1 MARKYNFEII
11 FKKLEEVKEEQSQ
24 IENSDYIIIKEI
36 DEQIEDLKRYYEDLS
51 DIEMETYT
59 RS

>member
-1 MARKYNFEII
+1 MVRKYNFEII

-36 DEQIEDLKRYYEDLS
+36 DEQIEDLKRYYDDLS
-51 DIEMETYT
+51 EAEMETYT